1 MRYPRRTS
9 QHISESESFRVL
21 QQCIPPAWVMREMTE
36 RDYGIDCYIEI
47 VPQDGDLV
55 GHLASVQLKGVDHIT
70 WATGVDATEPTYQ
83 QAGIRASTAAYW
95 MGLQI
100 PAFLCVADIS
110 SREVYWANVKSQ
122 VRANYSALEQQR
134 AISFGLRKMA
144 VLDRQEGGGLLYA
157 AYLLERRHEQFA
169 EHLRDLLVHATY
181 YATFME
187 DHSNADSFM
196 EVEHVDEARLVHLY
210 MVLKSVTEQLG
221 VEWDQVPLADRFE
234 EDARVWS
241 TRGHAIHEATMAAT
255 VRGLAPRF
263 CDTLARAAD
272 LVVDVES
279 SFWQY
284 TEPSL
289 FDVCVDYKWAPPPP
303 PNVW

>member
-1 MRYPRRTS
+1 
-9 QHISESESFRVL
+9 
-21 QQCIPPAWVMREMTE
+21 
-36 RDYGIDCYIEI
+36 
-47 VPQDGDLV
+47 
-55 GHLASVQLKGVDHIT
+55 LKGVDHIT

-134 AISFGLRKMA
+134 DISFTLRKGA
-144 VLDRQEGGGLLYA
+144 VLNRQAGGASLYVS
-157 AYLLERRHEQFA
+157 YLLERRHEQFA
-169 EHLRDLLVHATY
+169 EHLRDLLINATY

-187 DHSNADSFM
+187 NHSNADSFM
-196 EVEHVDEARLVHLY
+196 EVEPVEEARLVHLY
-210 MVLKSVTEQLG
+210 RVLKSITEQLG
-221 VEWDQVPLADRFE
+221 VEWDQAPLEDRFE
-234 EDARVWS
+234 EDARAWA
-241 TRGHAIHEATMAAT
+241 TRVHAIHEATVAAT
-255 VRGLAPRF
+255 VRDLAPRF
-263 CDTLARAAD
+263 RDTLTRATD

-279 SFWQY
+279 TFWRH

-289 FDVCVDYKWAPPPP
+289 FDVCFDYKWAPPPP